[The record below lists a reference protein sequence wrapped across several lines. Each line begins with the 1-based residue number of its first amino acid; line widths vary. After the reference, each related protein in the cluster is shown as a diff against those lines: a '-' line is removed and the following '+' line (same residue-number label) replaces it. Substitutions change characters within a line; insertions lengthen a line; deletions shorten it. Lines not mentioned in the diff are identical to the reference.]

1 MPLMLLMPD
10 ARPYLSQSI
19 RVKSRREDA
28 CEKDQSCLLGG
39 KADQCCLLGGTRYGR
54 MLHGSELAQKNSGKN
69 EIASTS
75 QCKKGRKEPDAM
87 QVKQ

>member
-10 ARPYLSQSI
+10 ASPYLSQCI
-19 RVKSRREDA
+19 RVKSRRENA
-28 CEKDQSCLLGG
+28 CETDQS
-39 KADQCCLLGGTRYGR
+39 CLLGGTRYGR